1 MQRQQKQFAVIP
13 AKILANKRRADR
25 VDSLFSGAITADGLF
40 YSHCVIKDVST
51 TGMRITMSDDVEL
64 PDVFEIKV
72 ATIDN
77 PMRVRVAWRRGCD
90 MGVHSVE
97 VDEANSEAATA

>member
-1 MQRQQKQFAVIP
+1 MQRQQKQFAIIP
-13 AKILANKRRADR
+13 PKILANKRQADR
-25 VDSLFSGAITADGLF
+25 IDSLFSGAVTAEGLF

-72 ATIDN
+72 ATVDN

-90 MGVHSVE
+90 MGVHSIE
-97 VDEANSEAATA
+97 ADEAI